1 VIGHVR
7 IIVVPLSLALGVP
20 ERGFREFSG
29 VSSASVRMKRGS
41 LNL

>member
-1 VIGHVR
+1 VIGHVC
-7 IIVVPLSLALGVP
+7 IIVMPPSLAPGVP
-20 ERGFREFSG
+20 ECGFREFSG